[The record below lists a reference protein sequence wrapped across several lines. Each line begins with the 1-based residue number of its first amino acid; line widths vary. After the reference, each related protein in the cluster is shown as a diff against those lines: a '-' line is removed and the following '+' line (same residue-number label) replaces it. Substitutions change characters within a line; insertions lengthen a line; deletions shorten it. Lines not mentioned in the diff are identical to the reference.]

1 MTGDVVSLWGDVMST
16 PLGDVTSGDAMF
28 SSPCILHLVNFSGY
42 EVSEWDEGIK
52 LHRIQSQD
60 HRR

>member
-1 MTGDVVSLWGDVMST
+1 MTGHVVSLWGDVMST

>member
-1 MTGDVVSLWGDVMST
+1 MSLWGDVMST

-52 LHRIQSQD
+52 LGRIQSQD